1 MDPIK
6 IGWLGAALD
15 GLARQVLRIDDGRP
29 ARSIAKRDGL
39 EEGPSLK

>member
-15 GLARQVLRIDDGRP
+15 GPGGGYDCE
-29 ARSIAKRDGL
+29 GL
-39 EEGPSLK
+39 FEPWE